1 MGCAAAYAFA
11 LHQCGTLTHPAA
23 HYHIKGPLLWRL
35 AGKASTKPLFYRQ
48 GRRNCP
54 MSGGPRHNCRGP
66 PRSCWSWCI
75 KPRTASVRGRQKPH
89 PQVGVTSGCEPSW
102 PHAVQVDT
110 RPGGF
115 CYLTA
120 RLPMICMVVVPFSP
134 TIHQSHRE
142 AFQHLVE
149 LWRSAYHADR
159 HHPGC
164 IDVPAPAWDKPP
176 EPSTV
181 RHAGWFQ
188 EDGRAAL

>member
-1 MGCAAAYAFA
+1 
-11 LHQCGTLTHPAA
+11 
-23 HYHIKGPLLWRL
+23 
-35 AGKASTKPLFYRQ
+35 
-48 GRRNCP
+48 

-176 EPSTV
+176 ETSTV
-181 RHAGWFQ
+181 PARRVVPRGWTSSSLNCKKFQ
-188 EDGRAAL
+188 YVDTMEEGPESSHKLPSLNVRWERTIRLCCPSDDGLPVWVQ